1 MAVGYDGLSP
11 GEKKH
16 YSKIYHAILSGDGSV
31 TLFGVFKMDILERI
45 IIALKYDHIEL
56 FYVDFQ
62 RINCGIT
69 PMGMIYYIHYIVRS
83 DVRAIMNQTMENWI
97 SEAMRKM
104 QLTGNENEAAIYRK
118 AHNYLIRNIEYD
130 YDALQ
135 NPDAYP
141 ESFTIQ
147 GVFVRKR
154 AVCEGISKAF
164 KLLCDRAGAGNVYV
178 VEGTS
183 SREGFGNSIPHA
195 WNIVGFGAAYSHVDV
210 TWDLGSSKVC
220 RHNRYDYF
228 MIPDDWIE
236 IDHTYT
242 SRIQCSTCD
251 QSYFVQ
257 QHSLIAGNRTL
268 KEFIA
273 TNIQQKKSF
282 LYFKVVGKNGIPDD
296 IDNKIQNLVLEMIR
310 QYSQGTYSVEMAHN
324 KAQHIY
330 FYKINY

>member
-16 YSKIYHAILSGDGSV
+16 YSKIYHAILNGDGSV
-31 TLFGVFKMDILERI
+31 TLLGIFKMDIIERI

-62 RINCGIT
+62 RINCAIA
-69 PMGMIYYIHYIVRS
+69 PIGMIYYIHYIVRPA
-83 DVRAIMNQTMENWI
+83 VRAIMNQNMENWI
-97 SEAMRKM
+97 SDAMREM
-104 QLTGNENEAAIYRK
+104 QLTGSENEAAIYRK

-147 GVFVRKR
+147 GIFERKK

-164 KLLCDRAGAGNVYV
+164 KLLCERAGAGNVYV

-183 SREGFGNSIPHA
+183 SKEGFGNPIPHA
-195 WNIVGFGAAYSHVDV
+195 WNIVGFDATYSHVDV

-242 SRIQCSTCD
+242 SSIQCQTCD

-257 QHSLIAGNRTL
+257 QHSLIAGNRML
-268 KEFIA
+268 KEFIGKKL
-273 TNIQQKKSF
+273 QQKNSF
-282 LYFKVVGKNGIPDD
+282 LYFKVVGKNGVPDD

-310 QYSQGTYSVEMAHN
+310 QYSQSTYSLEMAHN

>member
-1 MAVGYDGLSP
+1 MAVGYDGLVP

-16 YSKIYHAILSGDGSV
+16 YSKIYHAIISGDSSV
-31 TLFGVFKMDILERI
+31 TLLGVCKMDVIERV
-45 IIALKYDHIEL
+45 IIAIKYDHVEL
-56 FYVDFQ
+56 FYVDFR
-62 RINCGIT
+62 RINCAIA
-69 PMGMIYYIHYIVRS
+69 PIGMIYYIHYIVRP
-83 DVRAIMNQTMENWI
+83 DVCAIMNQNMENWI
-97 SEAMRKM
+97 SEAMWEM

-118 AHNYLIRNIEYD
+118 VHNYLIQNIEYD

-147 GVFVRKR
+147 GIFERKK
-154 AVCEGISKAF
+154 AVCEGIAKAF

-178 VEGTS
+178 VEGTA
-183 SREGFGNSIPHA
+183 SREEFGNFIPHA
-195 WNIVGFGAAYSHVDV
+195 WNIVRFGVTYSHVDV
-210 TWDLGSSKVC
+210 TWDLGSSRIC

-236 IDHTYT
+236 KDHTYT
-242 SRIQCSTCD
+242 RSIQCWTSD

-257 QHSLIAGNRTL
+257 QHSLIANNRTL
-268 KEFIA
+268 QEFIGKKL
-273 TNIQQKKSF
+273 QQKNSF
-282 LYFKVVGKNGIPDD
+282 LYFKVVGKNGISDD
-296 IDNKIQNLVLEMIR
+296 IGNKIQNLALRMIN
-310 QYSQGTYSVEMAHN
+310 QYSQGTYSLKMAHN

>member
-1 MAVGYDGLSP
+1 MAVGYDGLLP

-16 YSKIYHAILSGDGSV
+16 YSKIYHAILSGYGSV
-31 TLFGVFKMDILERI
+31 TLLGVFKMDILEKI

-62 RINCGIT
+62 RINCAIA
-69 PMGMIYYIHYIVRS
+69 PIGMIYYIHYIVRS
-83 DVRAIMNQTMENWI
+83 DVRAIMNQNMENWI
-97 SEAMRKM
+97 SEAMREM

-141 ESFTIQ
+141 ESFTVQ
-147 GVFVRKR
+147 GIFERKR

-178 VEGTS
+178 IEGTS
-183 SREGFGNSIPHA
+183 SREGFGSSIPHA

-242 SRIQCSTCD
+242 SCIQCRTYD

-268 KEFIA
+268 KEFIEKK
-273 TNIQQKKSF
+273 IQQKNSF
-282 LYFKVVGKNGIPDD
+282 LYFKVVGKNGVPDD
-296 IDNKIQNLVLEMIR
+296 IDNKIQNLALEMIR
-310 QYSQGTYSVEMAHN
+310 QYSQGTYSLEMAHN

>member
-1 MAVGYDGLSP
+1 MAVGYDGLLP
-11 GEKKH
+11 GEKKQ
-16 YSKIYHAILSGDGSV
+16 YNKIYHAILNGDGSV
-31 TLFGVFKMDILERI
+31 TLWGIFKMDILERI

-62 RINCGIT
+62 QINCAIA
-69 PMGMIYYIHYIVRS
+69 PIGMIYYIHYIVRP
-83 DVRAIMNQTMENWI
+83 DVSAIMNQKMEIWI
-97 SEAMRKM
+97 SEAMREM

-147 GVFVRKR
+147 GIFERKR

-195 WNIVGFGAAYSHVDV
+195 WNIVGFGTAYSHVDV

-220 RHNRYDYF
+220 RYNRYDYF

-242 SRIQCSTCD
+242 SCIQCRTCD
-251 QSYFVQ
+251 QSYFAQ
-257 QHSLIAGNRTL
+257 QHSLIVGNRTL
-268 KEFIA
+268 KEFIEKK
-273 TNIQQKKSF
+273 IQQKNSF
-282 LYFKVVGKNGIPDD
+282 LYFKVIGKNGIPDD
-296 IDNKIQNLVLEMIR
+296 IDDKIQNLVLGMIR
-310 QYSQGTYSVEMAHN
+310 QYSQGNYSLEMAHN

>member
-1 MAVGYDGLSP
+1 MAVGYDGLLP
-11 GEKKH
+11 GEKKQ
-16 YSKIYHAILSGDGSV
+16 YNKIYHAILNGDGSV
-31 TLFGVFKMDILERI
+31 TLLGIFKMDILEKI

-62 RINCGIT
+62 RINCAIA
-69 PMGMIYYIHYIVRS
+69 PIGMIYYIHYIVCP
-83 DVRAIMNQTMENWI
+83 DVRAIMNQKMEIWI
-97 SEAMRKM
+97 SEAMREM

-147 GVFVRKR
+147 GIFERKR

-195 WNIVGFGAAYSHVDV
+195 GNIVGFGTAYSHVDV

-242 SRIQCSTCD
+242 SCIQCRTFD

-257 QHSLIAGNRTL
+257 QHSLIVGNRTL
-268 KEFIA
+268 KEFIEKK
-273 TNIQQKKSF
+273 IRQKNSF

-296 IDNKIQNLVLEMIR
+296 IDDKIQNLVLGMIR
-310 QYSQGTYSVEMAHN
+310 QYSQGTYSLEMAHN

>member
-16 YSKIYHAILSGDGSV
+16 YSKIYHAILNGDGSV
-31 TLFGVFKMDILERI
+31 TLLGIFKMDIIERI
-45 IIALKYDHIEL
+45 IIALKYDHIEI

-62 RINCGIT
+62 RINCAIA
-69 PMGMIYYIHYIVRS
+69 PIGMIYYIHYIVRP
-83 DVRAIMNQTMENWI
+83 DVRAIMNQKMENWI
-97 SEAMRKM
+97 SEAMREM

-147 GVFVRKR
+147 GIFERKR

-195 WNIVGFGAAYSHVDV
+195 WNIVGFSTAYSHVDV

-236 IDHTYT
+236 IDHIYT
-242 SRIQCSTCD
+242 SRIQCRTYD

-268 KEFIA
+268 KEFIR
-273 TNIQQKKSF
+273 TKIQQKKSF
-282 LYFKVVGKNGIPDD
+282 LYFKVIGKNGIPDD

-310 QYSQGTYSVEMAHN
+310 QYSRGTYSLEMAHN
-324 KAQHIY
+324 KTQHIY